1 MNTSRRRVGA
11 GVRWF
16 SIRSNKHCHWLRR
29 RPNLAPIQIGRFEA
43 PTVPALLKYLTIS
56 VFIEAIKSR
65 LTACYGIL

>member
-16 SIRSNKHCHWLRR
+16 SIRSNQHCHWLRR

-43 PTVPALLKYLTIS
+43 PTVPALL
-56 VFIEAIKSR
+56 
-65 LTACYGIL
+65 